1 MRQIPKSS
9 LIVKMLFLT
18 PPSPCPRQI
27 HTQMEGS
34 VARGEN
40 FSSRGSYA
48 TQGIIKQEINNL
60 ESGTDMKTGPLH
72 PVFSGNQDLAVK
84 SWPCQL
90 GRDGYR
96 ACWNLASL
104 PSPVHPSSFNKSP
117 ATSPFLV
124 SHVLHPIVI
133 TDASWSSLAPTP
145 LFLPSGPWSPLFLLP
160 SSSASFTGK
169 IKQNNKR
176 MGNK

>member
-84 SWPCQL
+84 S
-90 GRDGYR
+90 
-96 ACWNLASL
+96 
-104 PSPVHPSSFNKSP
+104 
-117 ATSPFLV
+117 
-124 SHVLHPIVI
+124 
-133 TDASWSSLAPTP
+133 
-145 LFLPSGPWSPLFLLP
+145 
-160 SSSASFTGK
+160 
-169 IKQNNKR
+169 
-176 MGNK
+176 